1 MAEQDV
7 DLLRE
12 SFEQFV
18 LASRFGDVQ
27 GDAAHGFT
35 IFRGD
40 GRAEVRPQ
48 QAVTGAGTEEGE
60 VPGDYL
66 FEQAVEIGFDLFL
79 DGGFLVFGRADIKRA
94 AADDDRGV
102 IVEVDVIGDAVVL
115 DAYPARVLSLQLAVL
130 QEAGVFAV
138 GSGIFGA

>member
-7 DLLRE
+7 DLFRE

-40 GRAEVRPQ
+40 GRAEVSTQ

-60 VPGDYL
+60 VLGYHL
-66 FEQAVEIGFDLFL
+66 FEQAVEIGFDLSL
-79 DGGFLVFGRADIKRA
+79 DASFFVFGRADIKRA
-94 AADDDRGV
+94 ATDDDRGV
-102 IVEVDVIGDAVVL
+102 IVEVYVIGDAVLL
-115 DAYPARVLSLQLAVL
+115 DAYPARILSLQLAIL
-130 QEAGVFAV
+130 QEAGVFAI
-138 GSGIFGA
+138 GGGIFGA